1 MKRKMKKSVWLAA
14 IGVVLFIA
22 AVLCY
27 NSLFVVNEM
36 NQAVV
41 TQFGDIVDVAREPG
55 LHWKTPFVQK
65 VKYFDKRILEWDG
78 EAKQIPTR
86 GKKFITVDSW
96 ARWRIVD
103 PKTFFQSV
111 TTEAQG
117 QAVLDDRIESAL
129 RDSISSLMLEE
140 TVRST
145 NRELRYVTE
154 EIKKAQDVK
163 SEITEGRE
171 KLVREV
177 RKVAG
182 ESLAEEYGMKLVD
195 VQIKRLN
202 YTDTVRTDVYTRMRS
217 ERQRIAEKFLSEARS
232 TKNEILGEMQRKL
245 DRIKSEGYK
254 KAETIKG
261 EADAKAA
268 SIYAEAYSAN
278 PDFFRFMR
286 TLESYRR
293 ALDKN
298 TFLLLTTDTEFFKL
312 LEGKLP
318 SEDGIQGS
326 GSE

>member
-1 MKRKMKKSVWLAA
+1 MNRKTRKTIWGGAVALA
-14 IGVVLFIA
+14 VLVA
-22 AVLCY
+22 AFLCY
-27 NSLFVVNEM
+27 NSLFVVSEM

-41 TQFGDIVDVAREPG
+41 TQFGEIVDVAQEPG

-65 VKYFDKRILEWDG
+65 VNYFDKRILEWDG

-96 ARWRIVD
+96 ARWKIVD
-103 PKTFFQSV
+103 PRTFYQSV

-129 RDSISSLMLEE
+129 RDSISSQMLEE

-145 NRELRYVTE
+145 DRELRYVTE
-154 EIKKAQDVK
+154 EIKEAQDVK
-163 SEITEGRE
+163 TAIDVGRE
-171 KLVREV
+171 QLVREV

-182 ESLAEEYGMKLVD
+182 KNLEEEYGIEMVD
-195 VQIKRLN
+195 VQIKRVN
-202 YTDTVRTDVYTRMRS
+202 YTDTVREDVYKRMRS

-245 DRIKSEGYK
+245 DRIESEGYE

-261 EADAKAA
+261 EADAQAA
-268 SIYAEAYSAN
+268 SIYAEAYSSN

-286 TLESYRR
+286 TLESYRNV
-293 ALDKN
+293 LDED
-298 TFLLLTTDTEFFKL
+298 TFLLLTTESEFFKL

-318 SEDGIQGS
+318 SEA
-326 GSE
+326 EKEMKN